1 MVKQHI
7 DGRDKG
13 NVELY
18 ALSTCVWCKMTKAL
32 LEKMDVGFDYVYVDQ
47 LQGDEKEK
55 ALEELKRW
63 NPKCSFPSL
72 VVNGEKCVIGYKED
86 EIKALVDAV

>member
-1 MVKQHI
+1 MTKQHVN
-7 DGRDKG
+7 GKDKG

-47 LQGDEKEK
+47 LQGDERKGENLGRVK
-55 ALEELKRW
+55 TVEPEVLI
-63 NPKCSFPSL
+63 SL
-72 VVNGEKCVIGYKED
+72 PGSER
-86 EIKALVDAV
+86 

>member
-1 MVKQHI
+1 VKQHI
-7 DGRDKG
+7 NGKDKG
-13 NVELY
+13 RVELY

-47 LQGDEKEK
+47 IQGEEREKVM
-55 ALEELKRW
+55 EEVKRW

-72 VVNGEKCVIGYKED
+72 VIRGDTCVIGYKED
-86 EIKALVDAV
+86 EIRAAVEAA

>member
-1 MVKQHI
+1 MAKKHI
-7 DGRDKG
+7 DGKDKG
-13 NVELY
+13 SVDLY

-47 LQGDEKEK
+47 LQGEEKEK
-55 ALEELKRW
+55 TLDELKRW

-72 VVNGEKCVIGYKED
+72 VVNGEKCIIGYKED
-86 EIKALVDAV
+86 EIKAAVDAV

>member
-1 MVKQHI
+1 MVKQHVN
-7 DGRDKG
+7 GKDKG
-13 NVELY
+13 NVALY

-47 LQGDEKEK
+47 LQGAERERALDEI
-55 ALEELKRW
+55 KRW

-86 EIKALVDAV
+86 EIKAALETV

>member
-1 MVKQHI
+1 MAKQHV
-7 DGRDKG
+7 DGKDKG

-47 LQGDEKEK
+47 LQGEDKEK
-55 ALEELKRW
+55 TLEELKRW
-63 NPKCSFPSL
+63 NPRCSFPSL
-72 VVNGEKCVIGYKED
+72 VVNGTRCIVGYKED
-86 EIKALVDAV
+86 EIKAAVDGV